1 MTFIII
7 LAVVVG
13 ILVGMTLLPPDYIY
27 MTEYVIDFGLCL
39 LLLLVGIDIG
49 KQKNI
54 LKEIKALGMSI
65 IVIPVLIGIGSIT
78 GALVVGLF
86 LKLPIN
92 ESTALGAGF
101 GWYTLSAVML
111 VDYSAEISALAFL
124 SNVIREVLAIM
135 MIPIVAKWIGHMEAV
150 APAGATAMDTTLP
163 IITRYTSSK
172 YGIVAFISGAI
183 LSTSVPI
190 LVSLFISLPL

>member
-1 MTFIII
+1 MTLIII
-7 LAVVVG
+7 LAVIAG
-13 ILVGMTLLPPDYIY
+13 IIVGMTLLPAEYMY

-54 LKEIKALGMSI
+54 LKEIKELGLSI
-65 IVIPVLIGIGSIT
+65 IMVPVMIGMGSIT
-78 GALVVGLF
+78 GALIVGLT
-86 LKLPIN
+86 LNMPIH

-111 VDYSAEISALAFL
+111 VDYSSEISALAFL
-124 SNVIREVLAIM
+124 SNVIREVLAII
-135 MIPIVAKWIGHMEAV
+135 MIPFIAKWIGHMEAV

-172 YGIVAFISGAI
+172 YGIVAFISGAV
-183 LSTSVPI
+183 LSTAVPI
-190 LVSLFISLPL
+190 LVSFFINLPF